1 MLPSA
6 GLLPCCLAAF
16 GSSGGSSG
24 GSNNTPFFD
33 ITSTEWIYHESL

>member
-16 GSSGGSSG
+16 GSSG